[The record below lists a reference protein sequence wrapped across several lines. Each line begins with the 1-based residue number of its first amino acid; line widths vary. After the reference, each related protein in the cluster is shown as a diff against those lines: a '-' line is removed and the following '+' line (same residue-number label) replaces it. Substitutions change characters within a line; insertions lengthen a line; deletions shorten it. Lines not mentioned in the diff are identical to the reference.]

1 MTAPVSL
8 AAIKA
13 RKASLV
19 SGLIGMTEAE
29 RDALV
34 ELACEAMTRRP
45 IADTPAPQPPATD
58 PHDGWFVLLKDGCA
72 MPKNG
77 ATVDVTV
84 GNEENDRW
92 VERCSYLPSARGAPG
107 LHGFDLDLYE
117 GEFLV
122 AWRAAPKPF
131 RGGV

>member
-58 PHDGWFVLLKDGCA
+58 PHEPNDEQRSRADKAEAERDAALAALRAQGEIRLDIRGASDLRLRVGVLLQLHW
-72 MPKNG
+72 KNL
-77 ATVDVTV
+77 T
-84 GNEENDRW
+84 NEQLLAIKAICDEA
-92 VERCSYLPSARGAPG
+92 L
-107 LHGFDLDLYE
+107 
-117 GEFLV
+117 GE
-122 AWRAAPKPF
+122 K
-131 RGGV
+131 